1 MGETWTTLPSL
12 GLVPHFHDDPAE
24 GGAPLASADGH
35 WWWTGTHWTP
45 VHVPTLEDAAAE
57 TAAHA
62 ETGAH
67 AETTQPAPLWAE
79 AS

>member
-1 MGETWTTLPSL
+1 MDETWTTLPSL
-12 GLVPHFHDDPAE
+12 GLVPHFHGDPAE

-35 WWWTGTHWTP
+35 WWWTGTRWTP

-62 ETGAH
+62 GTA
-67 AETTQPAPLWAE
+67 QPAPLWAE